1 MFETYRMLVRE
12 REKELESEAVRL
24 RPLAGRPI
32 NRISVV
38 IVAVVV
44 AAFAFGATMARAE
57 VWSEGR
63 TGAQL
68 TAQPPAPDLIERW
81 VASHKVHALA
91 PDDRIRVRPTE
102 ASNQVAAPDLIER
115 WVASHKTH
123 MLAPDDR
130 IRVRPIEAFNQVAP
144 PDLIERWVA
153 SHERQLGAAPRPASP
168 SHAGDVFDWPEALVG
183 ASIAAALALAL
194 GIGFGVARRSRI
206 RSAAAS

>member
-1 MFETYRMLVRE
+1 MFETYRMLGRE

-38 IVAVVV
+38 TVAVIV

-57 VWSEGR
+57 VWPEGR

-68 TAQPPAPDLIERW
+68 TTQPSSPDLIERW
-81 VASHKVHALA
+81 VASHKTHMLA
-91 PDDRIRVRPTE
+91 PDDRIQVRPTE
-102 ASNQVAAPDLIER
+102 ASNQVAPPDLIER

-130 IRVRPIEAFNQVAP
+130 IRVRPTEASNQVAP

-153 SHERQLGAAPRPASP
+153 SHGPQVGEAPRPAST
-168 SHAGDVFDWPEALVG
+168 SHTGEAFDWRAALVG
-183 ASIAAALALAL
+183 ASTTAALALAL
-194 GIGFGVARRSRI
+194 GIGIGITRRSRI
-206 RSAAAS
+206 RSAAA

>member
-1 MFETYRMLVRE
+1 MFETYRMLGRE

-32 NRISVV
+32 NRISVI
-38 IVAVVV
+38 IVAVIV

-57 VWSEGR
+57 VWPEGR

-68 TAQPPAPDLIERW
+68 TAQPP
-81 VASHKVHALA
+81 
-91 PDDRIRVRPTE
+91 
-102 ASNQVAAPDLIER
+102 APDLIER

-130 IRVRPIEAFNQVAP
+130 IRVRPTEASNQVAP

-153 SHERQLGAAPRPASP
+153 SHKVHALAPDNRIRVRPTEASNQVPPDLVERWVASHARQVSDAPRPAST
-168 SHAGDVFDWPEALVG
+168 SHTGEAFDWRAALVG
-183 ASIAAALALAL
+183 ASTTAALALAL
-194 GIGFGVARRSRI
+194 GIGIGITRRSRI
-206 RSAAAS
+206 RSAAA